1 VSTPATDQVS
11 LETIMFAIAAQIE
24 NELAAQIIDLTVY
37 PKRQFNPTPPCIDVY
52 PGDPFHEQTAYGYRN
67 RELFFTIRARVST
80 ADNEAGQ
87 AVLLAL
93 LDADSPTSVLRALAS
108 DRTLQGWVGDSAVDT
123 VSGYGLHQDVGEA
136 PSLLG
141 ATWRLKVEL

>member
-1 VSTPATDQVS
+1 MSQPAVAS
-11 LETIMFAIAAQIE
+11 LETIMLAIASLIE
-24 NELAAQIIDLTVY
+24 DELAAQVTDLTVY
-37 PKRQFNPTPPCIDVY
+37 PKRQFNPNPPCIDVY
-52 PGDPFHEQTAYGYRN
+52 PGDPFQEQVAYGYRN
-67 RELFFTIRARVST
+67 RELFFIVRARVST

-87 AVLLAL
+87 AVLLGL

-108 DRTLQGWVGDSAVDT
+108 DRTLQGWVDDSAVDA

>member
-1 VSTPATDQVS
+1 VTTPATDQVS
-11 LETIMFAIAAQIE
+11 LETIMLAIASQLE
-24 NELAAQIIDLTVY
+24 NELVAQITDLTVY
-37 PKRQFNPTPPCIDVY
+37 AKRQFNPTPPCLDIY
-52 PGDPFHEQTAYGYRN
+52 PGDPFHEQTAYGHRN

-80 ADNEAGQ
+80 ADNESGQ
-87 AVLLAL
+87 SVLLAL

-108 DRTLQGWVGDSAVDT
+108 DRTLQGWVDDSVVDI
-123 VSGYGLHQDVGEA
+123 VSGYALHQDVGDQ